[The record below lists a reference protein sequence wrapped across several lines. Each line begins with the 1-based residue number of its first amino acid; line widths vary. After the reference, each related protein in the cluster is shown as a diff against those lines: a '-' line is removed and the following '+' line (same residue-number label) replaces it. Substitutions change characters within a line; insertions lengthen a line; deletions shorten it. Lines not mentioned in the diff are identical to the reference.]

1 MSGVEIV
8 LLCEDQQTNSFVRN
22 FLKHWNVKGRNITTL
37 RLPASRGAGE
47 KWVREQYPKELK
59 AIRAIRDRRKKS
71 RNIRNR
77 KNAYLIVV
85 IDADIHTLDYR
96 HQQLKQECE
105 ENHIL
110 PRNSSDI
117 NVLHIIPRR
126 NIETWLKYL
135 ENENNENVDESI
147 KYPKLKRP
155 RDCKKHAK
163 NLYNMYCNRQKQKQL
178 CEFAPDSL
186 RKACNEYRKL
196 IK

>member
-1 MSGVEIV
+1 MSGVQIV
-8 LLCEDQQTNSFVRN
+8 LLCEDKQTESFVRN
-22 FLKHWNVKGRNITTL
+22 FLKHRNFKGRDIET
-37 RLPASRGAGE
+37 RPLPRSNGGAGE
-47 KWVREQYPKELK
+47 QSVRKQYPGQLK
-59 AIRAIRDRRKKS
+59 A
-71 RNIRNR
+71 IRNR

-135 ENENNENVDESI
+135 ENENNENVNESI

-155 RDCKKHAK
+155 RDCKNMQKICIICTAINKSRSSFVSLHLIPYGKRAMNIV
-163 NLYNMYCNRQKQKQL
+163 NLL
-178 CEFAPDSL
+178 
-186 RKACNEYRKL
+186 NE
-196 IK
+196 